1 MTGLDDLG
9 WAIHYAPLL
18 LRMVLVAV
26 FVVTVAMIAERLGP
40 FLGAM
45 VASLPLYTGPVYL
58 LLALEHEPAYLA
70 AAAVASLA
78 ICGANPVFVVI
89 YAMLSRTQGALV
101 SVAGGLAAWA
111 ACAAIVQHRD
121 WTVIEGLLFVA
132 PVFAVSIAL
141 ARNFTRGVAL
151 KRAERRWTDL
161 LQRALFVALLTG
173 VVIVASQHV
182 TAQVTGILSVMP
194 ILTTSLI
201 LVMHPRVGGPATA
214 ALLAHTLGG
223 LVGMVMAFALVCL
236 TIEDWGTWP
245 ALATGLGITVG
256 WNVMLIAARHLAQ
269 RQRPRPQSNTR
280 PPAAMLAPRP
290 LPRPVS
296 PPRRQP
302 PR

>member
-9 WAIHYAPLL
+9 WVTQVWPLL

-58 LLALEHEPAYLA
+58 LLALEHDTAYLA
-70 AAAVASLA
+70 ASAVASLA

-89 YAMLSRTQGALV
+89 YAMLSRTQGALI
-101 SVAGGLAAWA
+101 SLAGGLAAWT
-111 ACAAIVQHRD
+111 ACALFVQSRD

-132 PVFAVSIAL
+132 PIFAVSIVL

-151 KRAERRWTDL
+151 KRPERRWTDL
-161 LQRALFVALLTG
+161 LQRAAFVAALTG

-182 TAQVTGILSVMP
+182 PAEVTGILSVMP

-201 LVMHPRVGGPATA
+201 LIMHPRVGGPATA

-223 LVGMVMAFALVCL
+223 LVGMVLAFALVCQ
-236 TIEDWGTWP
+236 TIEVVGAW
-245 ALATGLGITVG
+245 ASLAMGLAVTVG
-256 WNVMLIAARHLAQ
+256 WNVMLVAVRILAQ
-269 RQRPRPQSNTR
+269 RS
-280 PPAAMLAPRP
+280 
-290 LPRPVS
+290 RPVPIPKQAWPALPAPGS
-296 PPRRQP
+296 LPPPVTPPRR
-302 PR
+302 RLNG